1 MAGRVVVIGAGIGG
15 LAAAVRLAAR
25 GFEVTVLE
33 AQAAAGGKMRE
44 VVAGGAAIDAGPT
57 VLTMDWVFEDLFAAG
72 GARLRERV
80 GLAPAGVLARH
91 AWAGGARLD
100 LFAERARSADAI
112 GRFAGPAEARGFVAF
127 AERAA
132 RIWATLRPSFVCA
145 TRPNVAGLVAR
156 AGVRELV
163 GISPFTTLARA
174 LRQHFRD
181 PRLRQ
186 LFGRYATY
194 CGSSPFE
201 APATLMLVAH
211 VESEGVWLVEG
222 GMQRLAE
229 ALAGLAAELGARVR
243 CGCPVREVVVRD
255 GRARGVALAS
265 GERVEADA
273 VVCNAD
279 THALASG
286 RFGALGGVVAPTRP
300 SRRSYSALTWALR
313 ARTGGVPLLRHT
325 VFFSGDERAEF
336 ESLRRGLPNA
346 PTVYVC
352 AQDRGAQD
360 RCAQDRCAQDRCAQ
374 DRGAQDR
381 WAGED
386 EPAPD
391 GPERLLCLVNAPPSG
406 DGAPPTEEEIAR
418 CGQATFGHLR
428 RCGLEL
434 EAASTPSL
442 ALGTITGPAQFEA
455 LFPATGGAL
464 YGPSS
469 HGWAASFRR
478 PGARSRVAGLYLAG
492 GSTHPGPGVPMAALS
507 GALAASAVMEDLAST
522 ARSARTATSGGTS
535 TR

>member
-1 MAGRVVVIGAGIGG
+1 MADRVVVIGAGIGG

-25 GFEVTVLE
+25 GLSVTVLE
-33 AQAAAGGKMRE
+33 AQAAPGGKMRE
-44 VVAGGAAIDAGPT
+44 VVAGGAAIDSGPT

-80 GLAPAGVLARH
+80 GLVPAGVLARH
-91 AWAGGARLD
+91 VWAGGARLD
-100 LFAERARSADAI
+100 LFADRARSADAI

-127 AERAA
+127 CERAA
-132 RIWATLRPSFVCA
+132 KIWATLRPSFVCA
-145 TRPNVAGLVAR
+145 ERPSVAGLVAR
-156 AGVRELV
+156 AGVRDLV

-174 LRQHFRD
+174 LGQHFRD

-229 ALAGLAAELGARVR
+229 AIAGLAGELGAVVR
-243 CGCPVREVVVRD
+243 CRAAVREIVVRD
-255 GRARGVALAS
+255 GRARGVVLAG
-265 GERVEADA
+265 GEFVEADA

-279 THALASG
+279 THAVASG
-286 RFGALGGVVAPTRP
+286 RFGALGGTVAPTRA
-300 SRRSYSALTWALR
+300 SWRSYSALTWALR

-336 ESLRRGLPNA
+336 DSLRRGLPGA

-352 AQDRGAQD
+352 AQDRG
-360 RCAQDRCAQDRCAQ
+360 
-374 DRGAQDR
+374 G
-381 WAGED
+381 GED
-386 EPAPD
+386 EAGPG
-391 GPERLLCLVNAPPSG
+391 GPERLLCLVNAPARG
-406 DGAPPTEEEIAR
+406 DGVPPTEEEIAR
-418 CGQATFGHLR
+418 CGETTFGHLR
-428 RCGLEL
+428 ACGLEV
-434 EAASTPSL
+434 APASTPGL
-442 ALGTITGPAQFEA
+442 ADGTLTGPAQFEA

-469 HGWAASFRR
+469 HGWMASFRR
-478 PGARSRVAGLYLAG
+478 PGARTRVAGLYLAG

-507 GALAASAVMEDLAST
+507 GALAASAVMADLAST
-522 ARSARTATSGGTS
+522 ARSGRTATSGGTS
-535 TR
+535 MR